1 MGARIEDDKKKRKRW
16 DIGKNS
22 FYETQDAHPALKK
35 ILHKFT
41 KRLVKMDVGSL
52 LWSNQGAP
60 LLSVLESFII
70 LSNISAIYRN
80 QLNLFKFYYSYVKY
94 LL

>member
-1 MGARIEDDKKKRKRW
+1 MGARIEDEKKKRKRW

-22 FYETQDAHPALKK
+22 FYETKDTHPALKK

-60 LLSVLESFII
+60 LLSVIKPFI
-70 LSNISAIYRN
+70 LSSK
-80 QLNLFKFYYSYVKY
+80 L
-94 LL
+94 